1 VAVLGVI
8 AFVLAV
14 LFSIAMHEVGHL
26 VPAKKFGV
34 KVTQYMVGFGPT
46 LWSRMKGET
55 EVGIKAIP
63 LGGYIRMIG
72 MMPPA
77 AQGHVDKGPFAKV
90 VTEARLQS
98 TEEIEPGEEDR
109 AFYKLNPGRK
119 IVVMLGG
126 PTMNLMLAL
135 VFLAISL
142 GVIGIP
148 QSVPKLYSVVACV
161 PTQANPEG
169 VLKPIKDPN
178 APAGTP
184 KKLGCPDSSKTPAA
198 AAGLQKGDTIVSI
211 DGKPVKSWDDA
222 TAAIAAAGAGSV
234 AVVYERNGVKQS
246 VTADLVAVD
255 RAINPGDPKVTK
267 PKPFLGVSPD
277 AALVR
282 QPITQVPAT
291 AWHQISGTVAAIVTL
306 PVRVYEIGKSA
317 FTNTPRDPN
326 GLVGLVG
333 VARVS
338 SEVANAKVPAMWRVS
353 EFLLLIAGLNLAL
366 WLFNLIPLL
375 PLDGGHVAGATWE
388 AIRARIAKRKGR
400 PNPGPVDVARLLPIA
415 YVVGAFLIGMSV
427 LILYADIVKPLRIG

>member
-1 VAVLGVI
+1 MAVVGVI

-77 AQGHVDKGPFAKV
+77 APGHVDKGPFAKV
-90 VTEARLQS
+90 VTQAREQS
-98 TEEIEPGEEDR
+98 QDEIEPGEEDR
-109 AFYKLNPGRK
+109 AFYKLNPARK

-126 PTMNLMLAL
+126 PTMNLL
-135 VFLAISL
+135 LAIIFLVIAL

-148 QSVPKLYSVVACV
+148 QSVNRLDSVVQCV
-161 PTQANPEG
+161 PTASNPDGTAKNG
-169 VLKPIKDPN
+169 VCV
-178 APAGTP
+178 GSTP
-184 KKLGCPDSSKTPAA
+184 SPAA

-211 DGKPVKSWDDA
+211 GGKPVKSWDDA
-222 TAAIAAAGAGSV
+222 TSAIKAAGAGTV
-234 AVVYERNGVKQS
+234 AIVVVRDGVQKTLQ
-246 VTADLVAVD
+246 ADLVTID
-255 RAINPGDPKVTK
+255 RPINPGDPKVTA
-267 PKPFLGVSPD
+267 PRAFLGVSPAND
-277 AALVR
+277 LVR
-282 QPITQVPAT
+282 QPLTDVPST
-291 AWHQISGTVAAIVTL
+291 AWRQISGTVGAIVTL

-317 FTNTPRDPN
+317 FTNQPRDPN

-338 SEVANAKVPAMWRVS
+338 AEVADAPVPFMWRIS
-353 EFLLLIAGLNLAL
+353 EFLLLLAGLNLAL

-375 PLDGGHVAGATWE
+375 PLDGGHVAGAAWE
-388 AIRARIAKRKGR
+388 GIRAQLAARRGR

-415 YVVGAFLIGMSV
+415 YVVGGFLIAMSV
-427 LILYADIVKPLRIG
+427 LILYADIVKPLRLNG

>member
-46 LWSRMKGET
+46 IWSRMKGET

-77 AQGHVDKGPFAKV
+77 APGHVDKGPFAKV

-98 TEEIEPGEEDR
+98 TEEIVPGEEDR

-135 VFLAISL
+135 VFLVIAL

-148 QSVPKLYSVVACV
+148 QTVPTLDSVVACV
-161 PTQANPEG
+161 PTASNPDG
-169 VLKPIKDPN
+169 VLK
-178 APAGTP
+178 AGV
-184 KKLGCPDSSKTPAA
+184 CPDSNKTPAA

-211 DGKPVKSWDDA
+211 DGKPIKSWDNA
-222 TAAIAAAGAGSV
+222 TAAIVAAGAGPV
-234 AVVYERNGVKQS
+234 AVVYERAGVKHT
-246 VTADLVAVD
+246 VTADLVTVD
-255 RAINPGDPKVTK
+255 RAINPGDPKVV
-267 PKPFLGVSPD
+267 KPFLGVAPS

-291 AWHQISGTVAAIVTL
+291 AWHQISGTVAAIALL
-306 PVRVYEIGKSA
+306 PVKVYEIGKSA

-338 SEVANAKVPAMWRVS
+338 SEVAAAKVPAMWRVS

>member
-46 LWSRMKGET
+46 IWSRMKGET
-55 EVGIKAIP
+55 EVGVKAIP

-77 AQGHVDKGPFAKV
+77 APGHVDKGPFAKV

-126 PTMNLMLAL
+126 PTMNLLLAL
-135 VFLAISL
+135 VFLVIAL
-142 GVIGIP
+142 GVIGLP
-148 QSVPKLYSVVACV
+148 QTVTKLDSVVACV
-161 PTQANPEG
+161 PTASNPDG
-169 VLKPIKDPN
+169 VLEPLKDATGAPI
-178 APAGTP
+178 TP
-184 KKLGCPDSSKTPAA
+184 KKLGCPGSHKTPAA

-211 DGKPVKSWDDA
+211 GGKPIKTWDNA
-222 TAAIAAAGAGSV
+222 TAAIVAAGAGPV
-234 AVVYERNGVKQS
+234 VVVYERNGAKQT
-246 VTADLVAVD
+246 VTADLVTVD
-255 RAINPGDPKVTK
+255 RAINPGDAKVA
-267 PKPFLGVSPD
+267 KPFLGVSPG

-282 QPITQVPAT
+282 QPLTQVPVT
-291 AWHQISGTVAAIVTL
+291 AWHQISGTVAAIVML
-306 PVRVYEIGKSA
+306 PVKVYEIGKSA

-338 SEVANAKVPAMWRVS
+338 SEVAAAKVPAMWRVS

-415 YVVGAFLIGMSV
+415 YVVGVFLIGMSA